1 MEEWSVRGCE
11 RASAIASLE
20 IERREIVNGVG
31 GIRVAGL
38 LSDGPLG
45 AVEDMIGTADGARG
59 LGIFETR
66 D

>member
-20 IERREIVNGVG
+20 IESREIVNGVG
-31 GIRVAGL
+31 GTRVAGL
-38 LSDGPLG
+38 LFGDILV
-45 AVEDMIGTADGARG
+45 AVEDMIGPADGARG